1 MITPTPEKPGAGL
14 LLLLTRHHQR
24 RFLKLRGACFDWPS
38 TDYRTCPGDRRDVT
52 VGIVNRIFST
62 IALMGNYAEPRVLE
76 TLGSLAQHLLDRGLI
91 VLASAEQTLNG
102 LPDCVTRV
110 PSINL
115 ADGADL
121 IIAVGG
127 DGSMLHAARVAV
139 KAGKPLLG
147 INRGRLGFLADVS
160 PSENFAP
167 LDNVIAGNFDSEHR
181 ILLKAALISNGE
193 TQDCGIAL
201 NDVVIKRQD
210 TGRLLEF
217 KSTVDGRYVNT
228 HGGDGFIVA
237 TPTGSTAYALSCGGP
252 IVAPG
257 LDALVLAPICPHTLS
272 DRPIVIPGTSI
283 TDIELADVE
292 LGDEDVDGAIVSCDG
307 EVTGR
312 IVAGDRLRVAV
323 AEQRVE
329 LIHPVGY
336 DYFSILRSKLHWG
349 RGNRTPSRN
358 R

>member
-1 MITPTPEKPGAGL
+1 MNK
-14 LLLLTRHHQR
+14 
-24 RFLKLRGACFDWPS
+24 K
-38 TDYRTCPGDRRDVT
+38 
-52 VGIVNRIFST
+52 FST
-62 IALMGNYAEPRVLE
+62 IALTGNYAEPRVLE
-76 TLGSLAQHLLDRGLI
+76 TLRSLAQHLLDHKLT

-102 LPDCVTRV
+102 LPDAVLRI
-110 PSINL
+110 PGKKL
-115 ADGADL
+115 ADDADL

-139 KAGKPLLG
+139 MAGKPLLG
-147 INRGRLGFLADVS
+147 VNRGRLGFLADVS
-160 PSENFAP
+160 PSEDFAP
-167 LDNVIAGNFDSEHR
+167 LDKVISGHYDSER
-181 ILLKAALISNGE
+181 RMLLKAEVVSASG
-193 TQDCGIAL
+193 TRDCGIAL
-201 NDVVIKRQD
+201 NDVVLKRQD

-283 TDIELADVE
+283 TDIELADIELDDAGPTNVE
-292 LGDEDVDGAIVSCDG
+292 VGDNDADSALVSCDG

-312 IVAGDRLRVAV
+312 IEAGDRLRVAV

-349 RGNRTPSRN
+349 RGNRTPSRS